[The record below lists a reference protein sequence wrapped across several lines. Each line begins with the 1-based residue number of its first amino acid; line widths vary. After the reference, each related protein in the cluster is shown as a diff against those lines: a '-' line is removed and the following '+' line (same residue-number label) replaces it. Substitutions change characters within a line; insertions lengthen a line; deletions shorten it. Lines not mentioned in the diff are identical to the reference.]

1 MVCNMLSLS
10 IFSSSK
16 SVSLAVSKEKKIIK
30 FIEKNDNQVNKSNTL
45 LILIQN
51 VLKEYELSL
60 FKNIIFS
67 RGPGGF
73 TSIRSL
79 IAISQG
85 LCLNSNINLLSVT
98 TFELFLCQLMPKKG
112 VTLICFKESRRDFYY
127 QFYIYDDGEWKKI
140 SKIFSGLSNEIKK
153 KIIFFSK
160 KNKVQEINV
169 VTDSLVYNL
178 NNLLGTNCEQI
189 DVNATSVSKSFFI
202 GYAKNTIRPIY
213 HHPHYAKRNTI

>member
-1 MVCNMLSLS
+1 MLSLS

-16 SVSLAVSKEKKIIK
+16 SVSLAISKEKKIIK
-30 FIEKNDNQVNKSNTL
+30 FIEKNDNQKNKSNTL

-51 VLKEYELSL
+51 ILKEYELGL

-85 LCLNSNINLLSVT
+85 LCLSSNIKLLSVT
-98 TFELFLCQLMPKKG
+98 TFELLLCQLTHKEG
-112 VTLICFKESRRDFYY
+112 ITLICFKESRRDFYY
-127 QFYIYDDGEWKKI
+127 QFYIYEGGEWKKI
-140 SKIFSGLSNEIKK
+140 SKIFSGFQDEIKK
-153 KIIFFSK
+153 KIILFSK
-160 KNKVQEINV
+160 KNNLQKINV

-178 NNLLGTNCEQI
+178 DNLLEVSCKRL
-189 DVNATSVSKSFFI
+189 DVDATSVMKSFFF

>member
-30 FIEKNDNQVNKSNTL
+30 FIEKNDNQVNKSNIL

-127 QFYIYDDGEWKKI
+127 QFYIPVMFHFITIPFSSNYYHLI
-140 SKIFSGLSNEIKK
+140 SVYPFWYIYIDSLF
-153 KIIFFSK
+153 FFSYCS
-160 KNKVQEINV
+160 IM
-169 VTDSLVYNL
+169 
-178 NNLLGTNCEQI
+178 
-189 DVNATSVSKSFFI
+189 FI
-202 GYAKNTIRPIY
+202 QFTFYL
-213 HHPHYAKRNTI
+213 